1 MSSTSLKIEAASLGG
16 GSIEVWLDPM
26 AGGSHFGPCKVTNT
40 LGWETFAVST
50 CSMNASGTHDVY
62 LKVVGQPGSELMRI
76 ALLQFAS

>member
-50 CSMNASGTHDVY
+50 CSMSASGTHDVY